1 MLTRKAKL
9 LLSLTVATPLLFAA
23 CVDNT
28 LTGVYGDVAG
38 TYSLTVF
45 AGKTLPATYTYA
57 AGDISSLPNGGTIT
71 WTDGTMV
78 LNSLGTFTE
87 TNYYVVT
94 PTGGSGQNGT
104 FVSSGTFTVS
114 GNTFQLSAQA
124 QNGIGP
130 RSASGTIQLNTIN
143 YDEQN
148 QDGTTSAY
156 EYKR

>member
-28 LTGVYGDVAG
+28 LTGIYGDIAG

-45 AGKTLPATYTYA
+45 AGKSLPATYPYGT
-57 AGDISSLPNGGTIT
+57 GTIT

-78 LNSLGTFTE
+78 LHSLGTFTE
-87 TNYYVVT
+87 TDNYTVT
-94 PTGGSGQNGT
+94 TSTGAQQSGS
-104 FVSSGTFTVS
+104 FVNSGTFTFD
-114 GNTFQLSAQA
+114 GATFQLSAQA

-130 RSASGTIQLNTIN
+130 RSAAGTIQFDTIN

-148 QDGTTSAY
+148 TDGTTSSY